1 MKDILISGAIGAA
14 ISLMATYIIHLVV
27 IPSEHISWAL
37 IAVTIAGF
45 FASIGGYLGARRS

>member
-1 MKDILISGAIGAA
+1 MKEILISGVIGAG
-14 ISLMATYIIHLVV
+14 ISLVATFVVHLAI

-45 FASIGGYLGARRS
+45 FASIGGYLGAKK

>member
-1 MKDILISGAIGAA
+1 MKDMLISGAIGAA
-14 ISLMATYIIHLVV
+14 VSLAATYITHLVI